1 MDICSLQVLHIE
13 LSFPRKNVNR
23 KVSTNEQKEEYRQ
36 PVNLHKVNRQFQQE
50 TCTPKKNARKNYANS
65 SWKFFARW
73 ETISLW
79 FLVWDSKWY
88 APGRPTSEFSLIS
101 FFRENFNE
109 ISRHASSFCS
119 IHAWTVAY
127 CIDSQKAFSEKFLQS
142 RVRCCCW
149 LTLVASTTDNLNGF
163 ITASF
168 LCCMSSTSP
177 RANNALC
184 TLSVHQLVNFSTTRP
199 HPAKFY

>member
-1 MDICSLQVLHIE
+1 MNICSLQVFHIE
-13 LSFPRKNVNR
+13 LSFEKMWIEKFRRMNKKRNH
-23 KVSTNEQKEEYRQ
+23 RQ
-36 PVNLHKVNRQFQQE
+36 PVNLHNVNRQFNKKLVHE
-50 TCTPKKNARKNYANS
+50 KNARKNYGNS

-79 FLVWDSKWY
+79 FFVWDSKWY
-88 APGRPTSEFSLIS
+88 ALGRPTSEFSLIS

-109 ISRHASSFCS
+109 IPRHASSFCS

-127 CIDSQKAFSEKFLQS
+127 CIESQRAFSEKFAS
-142 RVRCCCW
+142 RVHRCCW
-149 LTLVASTTDNLNGF
+149 LTLVAGTTDNLNGF

-168 LCCMSSTSP
+168 VCCMSSTSP